1 MGDTSTKKKNQINLK
16 EPKLYKVF
24 LLNDD
29 YTTMQFVVEIIMNIF
44 GKNEEEAVK
53 IMYEVH
59 QQGKGMVGIYP
70 YDIAFTKIIQVET
83 ISKENQFPLKAVLE
97 EE

>member
-1 MGDTSTKKKNQINLK
+1 MGDTSTKKKVQNKLEQ
-16 EPKLYKVF
+16 PKLYKVF

-29 YTTMQFVVEIIMNIF
+29 YTTMQFVVDIIMTIF
-44 GKNEEEAVK
+44 GKKEEEAVK

-59 QQGKGMVGIYP
+59 QKGKGMVGLYP
-70 YDIAFTKIIQVET
+70 YDIANTKVVQVET
-83 ISKENQFPLKAVLE
+83 IARENQFPLKAVLE